1 MKKLFLSLIAIAL
14 LSFIACKESTPA
26 ETTETE
32 EKTEVE
38 EVAEAPDYDLFNSR
52 VETMKAFYKAHE
64 NEDIEAI
71 TALLADTLKVSPPNY
86 NGNQLVGKDDF
97 ITVLKNYHDNFDNIN
112 FTEGIQLGDIQE
124 GGWWSGSVYPEESA
138 SVSSNALRIYGTWK
152 ATHTESGKEIGVKY
166 YSIAWI
172 NDAGK
177 LAQYTAYYDVNGI
190 AVQLAAD

>member
-14 LSFIACKESTPA
+14 VFFISCKETASA
-26 ETTETE
+26 EATETE
-32 EKTEVE
+32 EKTEVTE
-38 EVAEAPDYDLFNSR
+38 KAETPDYDLFNSR
-52 VETMKAFYKAHE
+52 VETMRAFYKAHE

-71 TALLADTLKVSPPNY
+71 TALLADTLKVSPPDY
-86 NGNQLVGKDDF
+86 NGNQLVGTDEL
-97 ITVLKNYHDNFDNIN
+97 IAVLKNYHDNFDNIN
-112 FTEGIQLGDIQE
+112 FTEGIQLGDIKE
-124 GGWWSGSVYPEESA
+124 GGWWSGSVFPEETA
-138 SVSSNALRIYGTWK
+138 SVSSNAIRIYGTWK

-190 AVQLAAD
+190 AAQLAQE